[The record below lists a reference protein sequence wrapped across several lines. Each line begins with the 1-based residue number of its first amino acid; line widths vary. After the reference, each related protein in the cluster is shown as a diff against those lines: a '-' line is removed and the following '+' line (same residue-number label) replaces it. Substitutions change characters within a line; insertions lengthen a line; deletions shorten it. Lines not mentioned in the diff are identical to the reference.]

1 MAVCAPPDAG
11 SGAAGSNCAPDERDA
26 PALGKGGGDDTCARG
41 DGAALAGD
49 GWLSDVFVGA
59 LSSGVNATTLVL
71 LNVVV
76 GAALGSILLL
86 LALSAY
92 GNPELVPHVV
102 VLLVLG
108 LGLWASL
115 NWFIC
120 NVGLADPK
128 QQRQQIFGVSA
139 EGTLSE
145 TEAEP
150 GMAGAAAEAKKK
162 R

>member
-76 GAALGSILLL
+76 RTACVCRNGLRARDVGNVREVWEGCWDAAREGCWDAAREGCWDAAREECWDATRVF
-86 LALSAY
+86 LA
-92 GNPELVPHVV
+92 GG
-102 VLLVLG
+102 VLG
-108 LGLWASL
+108 GVLGHVA
-115 NWFIC
+115 
-120 NVGLADPK
+120 A
-128 QQRQQIFGVSA
+128 GVLGCCSA
-139 EGTLSE
+139 GVL
-145 TEAEP
+145 
-150 GMAGAAAEAKKK
+150 GGG
-162 R
+162 